1 MTDSALATLAV
12 AWNGA
17 GSAYAHGRTQRCTSK
32 TQESAREARACP
44 LSRCPTPLHSTC
56 SLFSFDV
63 WVRFVCCVSESKF
76 PVSFRV
82 YRLAMALR
90 KAVALAVPS
99 LQKGR
104 FLPA

>member
-32 TQESAREARACP
+32 TQESAREPVRSRAVQ
-44 LSRCPTPLHSTC
+44 PLHSTC